1 MISKINIFWLFGAII
16 LNLSLLIFS
25 LSGLSIS
32 YYEAQIYY
40 SDSNLGAIL
49 RYISSIF
56 NSNEI
61 ALRTIY
67 LMIHIANSC
76 LIYTISLKILKR
88 QSDCVIAAILYMFL
102 PGVLVSALIVN
113 QASIAIFLTLIIILF
128 QQYSKPILMILTLII
143 TLLFSEPFIALYLAV
158 MLFGIFNRDK
168 KMVVLGAAFC
178 IIWYYLNG
186 FEASGKP
193 KGYFL
198 DSMAVFA
205 AVFSPLVF
213 IYFIYTLYRIAIKES
228 KGFLWFISITAIG
241 VCMLLSMRQRVEL
254 EIFLQFCVIFVPVM
268 VRTFFSS
275 YRSRLPKFRNIHK
288 FLTIIVLATL
298 AINSLVIIFNQYLY
312 IFLDRPSQH
321 FAYKYDIAK
330 DLANKLKSMGITS
343 ISTNQTLSIRL
354 KIYGITDGGNYYLSQ
369 KSQKSCQKIKI
380 SKFDKTIA
388 TFYLCE
394 K

>member
-16 LNLSLLIFS
+16 LNLLLLIFS

-61 ALRTIY
+61 ALRTIH

-76 LIYTISLKILKR
+76 LIYAISLKILKR

-168 KMVVLGAAFC
+168 KMVVLGAVFC

-254 EIFLQFCVIFVPVM
+254 EIFLPFCVIFVPVM

-312 IFLDRPSQH
+312 LFLDRPSQH

>member
-76 LIYTISLKILKR
+76 LIYIISLKILKR

-254 EIFLQFCVIFVPVM
+254 EIFLTIYVIFVTVM

>member
-16 LNLSLLIFS
+16 LNLLLLIFS

-143 TLLFSEPFIALYLAV
+143 TLLFSEPFIALYLAI

-168 KMVVLGAAFC
+168 KMVVLGAVFC

-254 EIFLQFCVIFVPVM
+254 EIFLPFCVIFVPVM

>member
-1 MISKINIFWLFGAII
+1 MPQQSII
-16 LNLSLLIFS
+16 RL
-25 LSGLSIS
+25 
-32 YYEAQIYY
+32 
-40 SDSNLGAIL
+40 D
-49 RYISSIF
+49 
-56 NSNEI
+56 
-61 ALRTIY
+61 
-67 LMIHIANSC
+67 
-76 LIYTISLKILKR
+76 
-88 QSDCVIAAILYMFL
+88 V
-102 PGVLVSALIVN
+102 
-113 QASIAIFLTLIIILF
+113 
-128 QQYSKPILMILTLII
+128 
-143 TLLFSEPFIALYLAV
+143 
-158 MLFGIFNRDK
+158 
-168 KMVVLGAAFC
+168 AAFC

-254 EIFLQFCVIFVPVM
+254 EIFLPFCVIFVPVM

-312 IFLDRPSQH
+312 LFLDRPSQH